1 MAAFFFLVTLPIL
14 ILAAAVGLGPAF
26 LAFGIF
32 AAGFAALMAAAVV
45 VGCVFAFVKA
55 FIEAVASSRKHGHP
69 IFRRRA

>member
-1 MAAFFFLVTLPIL
+1 MAAYLFFVVIPIL
-14 ILAAAVGLGPAF
+14 LLAAAVGLGPAL
-26 LAFGIF
+26 LALGIF